1 MTANP
6 AYRDLCSTCRNA
18 MDCAFQKEPDK
29 PVFHCEEFETEPFV
43 STQVTGTDPDPAVAL
58 PIPEDRDSGGYAGL
72 CGDCE
77 DRETC
82 TFPRPDGGVWHCEEY
97 R

>member
-1 MTANP
+1 MISNP

-18 MDCAFQKEPDK
+18 KECTFRREPNK
-29 PVFHCEEFETEPFV
+29 PVFHCEEFEIVPLV
-43 STQVTGTDPDPAVAL
+43 STKSVDKDPRREVAL
-58 PIPEDRDSGGYAGL
+58 PIREGGDSGGYAGL
-72 CGDCE
+72 CSDCE

-82 TFPRPDGGVWHCEEY
+82 TFPRPEGGVWHCEEY